1 MKKEKNKKMSKNI
14 TVNNKENKINTT
26 NNNSLT
32 ITKSQ
37 NKLLNTPSINII
49 SKLNQNVEKNNI
61 NISTKN
67 GLTADSSSHNI
78 NIPNKKEIDDEN
90 TLTKEMIFERLN
102 IIEIN
107 IIKILKYTC
116 ILLSL
121 ILLGYMI
128 IKLTQTYQKFNNAK
142 NIFNDYSIVTFEYS
156 MLMNYFNNFNLL
168 LINQPL
174 GREDFMRTMQQR
186 VENQF
191 KASEEVKKKSI
202 KNYPRV
208 SDLFDILNNE
218 NEPDKIREILCEDNQ
233 VCIEVFNSDYNIVKK
248 GIDIGLKSIA
258 QQIYSLFDEYNMVK
272 NRINNIEFIKQHF
285 ITKDYLKIDLS
296 LNFLL
301 YMVEQRC
308 AEVFLIEA
316 DELISDFKTVII
328 SLNIFIIIFLAI
340 ISISMIYLIINRI
353 TLLIN
358 LVEKSSLRISISINS
373 LKEKYFGAKGKLGTI
388 I

>member
-1 MKKEKNKKMSKNI
+1 
-14 TVNNKENKINTT
+14 
-26 NNNSLT
+26 
-32 ITKSQ
+32 
-37 NKLLNTPSINII
+37 
-49 SKLNQNVEKNNI
+49 
-61 NISTKN
+61 
-67 GLTADSSSHNI
+67 
-78 NIPNKKEIDDEN
+78 
-90 TLTKEMIFERLN
+90 
-102 IIEIN
+102 
-107 IIKILKYTC
+107 
-116 ILLSL
+116 
-121 ILLGYMI
+121 
-128 IKLTQTYQKFNNAK
+128 
-142 NIFNDYSIVTFEYS
+142 
-156 MLMNYFNNFNLL
+156 
-168 LINQPL
+168 
-174 GREDFMRTMQQR
+174 MRTMQQR

-208 SDLFDILNNE
+208 NNLFSILNNQ
-218 NEPDKIREILCEDNQ
+218 NAPDKIREILCEDNQ

-258 QQIYSLFDEYNMVK
+258 QQIYSLFDEYNVVK

-316 DELISDFKTVII
+316 DELITDFKTVII

-358 LVEKSSLRISISINS
+358 LVEKSSLRISISVNS
-373 LKEKYFGAKGKLGTI
+373 LKEKYFGAKAKIGTI